1 MSERIDSALPQRYSD
16 FPGVLSAIP
25 KGASYADKARVWNL
39 QDSKEEMPMW
49 NFFNAF
55 AQHHSPKPSDK
66 RLERSSRIAATLPID
81 NATQLSMEGEK
92 YESAGR

>member
-25 KGASYADKARVWNL
+25 NGASNADKARVWNL

-49 NFFNAF
+49 NFFNIF
-55 AQHHSPKPSDK
+55 THHHSPKHSD
-66 RLERSSRIAATLPID
+66 EHFEHSSGVATTLPID
-81 NATQLSMEGEK
+81 NKTHLSTEGEK
-92 YESAGR
+92 YESVSG